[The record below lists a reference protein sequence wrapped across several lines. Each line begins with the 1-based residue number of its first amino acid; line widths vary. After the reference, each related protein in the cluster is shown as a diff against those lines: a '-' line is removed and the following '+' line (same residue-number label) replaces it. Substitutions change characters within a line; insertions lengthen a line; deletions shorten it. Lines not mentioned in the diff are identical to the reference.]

1 MDLLQA
7 CLALLGTIA
16 GIAAVFVNRR
26 AANVEAIRANILQAE
41 HELRAALRDK
51 RIDDAAFWARRR
63 KALGSWPYMLLCGL
77 AACLLQSGCITR
89 AKPSPMPLVI
99 GQRVFAPA
107 PGAMLTIPPLTPPA
121 KQWYLV
127 DDVGL
132 LLWLE
137 ISVPSSV
144 VPASV
149 VPSSVV
155 PSSVV
160 P

>member
-16 GIAAVFVNRR
+16 GIAAVVVNRR

-63 KALGSWPYMLLCGL
+63 KALDSWPYMLLCGL
-77 AACLLQSGCITR
+77 AACLLQTGCLTT

-107 PGAMLTIPPLTPPA
+107 SGAVVTIPPLTPPA
-121 KQWYLV
+121 EQWYLV

-132 LLWLE
+132 LLWLG
-137 ISVPSSV
+137 VD
-144 VPASV
+144 PASASQTS
-149 VPSSVV
+149 P
-155 PSSVV
+155 
-160 P
+160 

>member
-1 MDLLQA
+1 MDLLKTA
-7 CLALLGTIA
+7 LALLGTIA
-16 GIAAVFVNRR
+16 GIVAVVLNRR
-26 AANVEAIRANILQAE
+26 SVAEDAQRANILQAE
-41 HELRAALRDK
+41 QELRSALRDK

-77 AACLLQSGCITR
+77 AACLLQSGCLSP

-107 PGAMLTIPPLTPPA
+107 PGDVLTIPPLTPPA

-144 VPASV
+144 VP
-149 VPSSVV
+149 SSVV
-155 PSSVV
+155 P
-160 P
+160 

>member
-16 GIAAVFVNRR
+16 GIAAVVVNRR

-41 HELRAALRDK
+41 QELRSALRDK

-107 PGAMLTIPPLTPPA
+107 SGTVVTVPLLTPPA

-132 LLWLE
+132 LLWLG
-137 ISVPSSV
+137 VD
-144 VPASV
+144 PASASQTS
-149 VPSSVV
+149 P
-155 PSSVV
+155 
-160 P
+160 

>member
-1 MDLLQA
+1 MELLQTA
-7 CLALLGTIA
+7 LALLGTIA
-16 GIAAVFVNRR
+16 GIVAVVLNRR
-26 AANVEAIRANILQAE
+26 SVAEDAKRANILQAE
-41 HELRAALRDK
+41 QELRSALRDK

-63 KALGSWPYMLLCGL
+63 KSLGSWPYALLCML
-77 AACLLQSGCITR
+77 SALLLQTGCLTT
-89 AKPSPMPLVI
+89 AKTAPMPLVI
-99 GQRVFAPA
+99 GQRVFTPA
-107 PGAMLTIPPLTPPA
+107 PGDVLTIPAHTPPA
-121 KQWYLV
+121 SQWYLV

-144 VPASV
+144 VP
-149 VPSSVV
+149 SSVV

>member
-16 GIAAVFVNRR
+16 GIAAVVVNRR

-41 HELRAALRDK
+41 QELRSALRDK

-77 AACLLQSGCITR
+77 TACILQTGCLTT

-99 GQRVFAPA
+99 GERVFTPA
-107 PGAMLTIPPLTPPA
+107 SGAVVTVPCLTPPA
-121 KQWYLV
+121 TQWYLV

-132 LLWLE
+132 LLWLG
-137 ISVPSSV
+137 VD
-144 VPASV
+144 PASASQTS
-149 VPSSVV
+149 P
-155 PSSVV
+155 
-160 P
+160 

>member
-1 MDLLQA
+1 MDILQA

-16 GIAAVFVNRR
+16 GIAAVVVNRR
-26 AANVEAIRANILQAE
+26 AATVEAIRANILQAE

-63 KALGSWPYMLLCGL
+63 KALGAWPYMLLCGL
-77 AACLLQSGCITR
+77 AACLLQTGCITR

-107 PGAMLTIPPLTPPA
+107 PGDVLTIPAHTPPA
-121 KQWYLV
+121 SQWYLV

-144 VPASV
+144 VP
-149 VPSSVV
+149 SSVV
-155 PSSVV
+155 P
-160 P
+160 

>member
-1 MDLLQA
+1 MELLQA

-16 GIAAVFVNRR
+16 GIAAVVVNRR
-26 AANVEAIRANILQAE
+26 AATVEAIRANILQAE
-41 HELRAALRDK
+41 QELRSALRDK

-107 PGAMLTIPPLTPPA
+107 SGTVVTVPLLTPPA

-132 LLWLE
+132 LLWLG
-137 ISVPSSV
+137 VD
-144 VPASV
+144 PASASQTS
-149 VPSSVV
+149 P
-155 PSSVV
+155 
-160 P
+160 

>member
-1 MDLLQA
+1 MNLLQA

-16 GIAAVFVNRR
+16 GIAAVVVNRR
-26 AANVEAIRANILQAE
+26 AATVDAIRANILQAE
-41 HELRAALRDK
+41 QELRSALRDK

-63 KALGSWPYMLLCGL
+63 KALGAWPYAILCLLC
-77 AACLLQSGCITR
+77 AILLQSGCLSP

-99 GQRVFAPA
+99 GQRVIAPA
-107 PGAMLTIPPLTPPA
+107 PGDVLTIPPLTPPA

-144 VPASV
+144 VP
-149 VPSSVV
+149 SSVV
-155 PSSVV
+155 P
-160 P
+160 

>member
-1 MDLLQA
+1 
-7 CLALLGTIA
+7 
-16 GIAAVFVNRR
+16 VVVNRR
-26 AANVEAIRANILQAE
+26 AATVEAIRANILQTE

-63 KALGSWPYMLLCGL
+63 KALGAWPYMLLCGL

-107 PGAMLTIPPLTPPA
+107 SGAVVTIPPLAPPA
-121 KQWYLV
+121 QQWYLV

-132 LLWLE
+132 LLWLG
-137 ISVPSSV
+137 VD
-144 VPASV
+144 PASASQTS
-149 VPSSVV
+149 P
-155 PSSVV
+155 
-160 P
+160 